1 MQNTEFEEVYR
12 LFLAQIDDYELGL
25 VDYDELREVLSTYL
39 LNALESL
46 HELEVDYD
54 EVDFENELFSYK
66 LTRIEKNIVA
76 KAMTLEWLRTRIFRA
91 DLMERDIGDRDHMAI
106 QGDRYLKEMLPLEK
120 KLDED
125 VRQMVIDFN
134 WQKEL

>member
-1 MQNTEFEEVYR
+1 
-12 LFLAQIDDYELGL
+12 
-25 VDYDELREVLSTYL
+25 
-39 LNALESL
+39 
-46 HELEVDYD
+46 
-54 EVDFENELFSYK
+54 
-66 LTRIEKNIVA
+66 
-76 KAMTLEWLRTRIFRA
+76 MTLEWLRTRIFRA